1 MEERKPRGRQPLAIA
16 VTTRQKEELERI
28 TRSTGLA
35 HALVLRASIILQ
47 ASQGARNTHIAQDVG
62 CHIHT
67 VRTWRGRW
75 AEAQPRLA
83 AAEAEND
90 KSAYQALLHTALA
103 DQPRSGAPGKFTA
116 EQLCQMIAVACQPP
130 EEVGRPVSHWTPREL
145 ADEVV
150 KQEIVA
156 SISVRHIGRFL
167 KGGHLKA
174 ASQSLLAEQRTGA
187 GQSGI

>member
-1 MEERKPRGRQPLAIA
+1 MDQP
-16 VTTRQKEELERI
+16 VHSELDAHDRYQLEFKYDYEL
-28 TRSTGLA
+28 LA
-35 HALVLRASIILQ
+35 HKKTRYRIVTYIFLPQSLGINAYTYPPDEFYRSLQNYVRLKTPVFSLQELAEKPGSPLNRAQRILDDPDWLQHPNGGGLLITNFKFLRAILKD
-47 ASQGARNTHIAQDVG
+47 ALDDCLET
-62 CHIHT
+62 
-67 VRTWRGRW
+67 
-75 AEAQPRLA
+75 LA
-83 AAEAEND
+83 LESDN
-90 KSAYQALLHTALA
+90 S
-103 DQPRSGAPGKFTA
+103 
-116 EQLCQMIAVACQPP
+116 
-130 EEVGRPVSHWTPREL
+130 PREL